1 MAFDPDV
8 PARHSSLAARHYPD
22 GLHVAI
28 IMDGSGRWARAR
40 GLPRPEGHCAGTSVV
55 RRVVEAAPGLG
66 ISTLTL
72 FAFSQDNWQR
82 PDREVAGLMQ
92 VFQEY
97 ITSLTVDA
105 PPQGLRLS
113 VLGRRD
119 RLPSSLLV
127 AIRAAEKV
135 TREGRALHLRLAIDY
150 SGRDAIL
157 RAACRAQELPPLYAD
172 TLARLITEDDAVPDV
187 DLLIRTGGEFRLS
200 DCPLWEI
207 AYAELVF
214 TNTLWPDFGPADLEA
229 ALEEFR
235 GRDRRFGH
243 IPEPVAL

>member
-1 MAFDPDV
+1 MTSDSDI
-8 PARHSSLAARHYPD
+8 PAHYSSLLARHYPEA
-22 GLHVAI
+22 LHVAV
-28 IMDGSGRWARAR
+28 IMDGSGRWAQAR
-40 GLPRPEGHCAGTSVV
+40 GLPRSEGHLAGTSAV
-55 RRVVEAAPGLG
+55 RRVVEAASGLG

-82 PDREVAGLMQ
+82 PDREVSGLME
-92 VFQEY
+92 VFEDY
-97 ITSLTVDA
+97 VTSLAEDA
-105 PPQGLRLS
+105 PARGIRLS

-127 AIRAAEKV
+127 AIRAAEAS
-135 TREGRALHLRLAIDY
+135 TREGRGLHLRLAIDY

-157 RAACRAQELPPLYAD
+157 RAACRAQELPPLYAE
-172 TLARLITEDDAVPDV
+172 TFARLVTEDNAVPDV

-214 TNTLWPDFGPADLEA
+214 TNTLWPDFGAADLEA

-235 GRDRRFGH
+235 QRDRRFGR
-243 IPEPVAL
+243 IPEPVAP

>member
-1 MAFDPDV
+1 MNSDSDV
-8 PARHSSLAARHYPD
+8 PARPSSLATRVCPD

-28 IMDGSGRWARAR
+28 IMDGSGRWAQAC
-40 GLPRPEGHCAGTSVV
+40 GLPRPEGHCAGTPAV
-55 RRVVEAAPGLG
+55 RQVVEAAPRLG

-82 PDREVAGLMQ
+82 PRREVAGLME
-92 VFQEY
+92 VFEDY
-97 ITSLTVDA
+97 IVSLAENA
-105 PPQGLRLS
+105 PAQGLRLS

-127 AIRAAEKV
+127 AIRAAEEA

-157 RAACRAQELPPLYAD
+157 RAACRAQELPPLYPD
-172 TLARLITEDDAVPDV
+172 TFARLVTEADAVPDV

-214 TNTLWPDFGPADLEA
+214 TKTLWPDFGRGDLEA
-229 ALEEFR
+229 ALAEFR
-235 GRDRRFGH
+235 GRERRFGH
-243 IPEPVAL
+243 ILEPVAT